1 MSEIYNAVMTIFKD
15 TLELEDDV
23 EIRLDDT
30 FDDLDIDSL
39 DLLEVVTK
47 IEREFKI
54 EIPDD
59 AMKSI
64 KTCGDAIDYVEKLVR
79 NK

>member
-1 MSEIYNAVMTIFKD
+1 MSEIYREIMAIFKD
-15 TLELEDDV
+15 TLQLEDDV
-23 EIRLDDT
+23 EIDLNET
-30 FDDLDIDSL
+30 FEDLDIDSL

-64 KTCGDAIDYVEKLVR
+64 KTAGDAVALVEKLV

>member
-1 MSEIYNAVMTIFKD
+1 MSEIYREIMAIFKD
-15 TLELEDDV
+15 TLQLEDDV
-23 EIRLDDT
+23 EIDLNET
-30 FDDLDIDSL
+30 FEDLDIDSL

-64 KTCGDAIDYVEKLVR
+64 KTAGDAVALVENLV

>member
-1 MSEIYNAVMTIFKD
+1 MSEIYREIMAIFKD
-15 TLELEDDV
+15 TLQLEDDV
-23 EIRLDDT
+23 EINLEDS
-30 FDDLDIDSL
+30 FEDLDIDSL

-64 KTCGDAIDYVEKLVR
+64 ETVGDAVALVDKLV

>member
-1 MSEIYNAVMTIFKD
+1 MSEIYREIMAIFKD
-15 TLELEDDV
+15 TLQLEDDD
-23 EIRLDDT
+23 EIDLNET
-30 FDDLDIDSL
+30 FEDLDIDSL

-64 KTCGDAIDYVEKLVR
+64 KTAGDAVALVEKLV

>member
-1 MSEIYNAVMTIFKD
+1 MSEIYREIMAIFKD
-15 TLELEDDV
+15 TLQLEDDV
-23 EIRLDDT
+23 EIDLNET
-30 FDDLDIDSL
+30 FEDLDIDSL

-59 AMKSI
+59 
-64 KTCGDAIDYVEKLVR
+64 THR
-79 NK
+79 Q

>member
-1 MSEIYNAVMTIFKD
+1 MSEIYREIMAIFKD
-15 TLELEDDV
+15 TLQLEDDA
-23 EIRLDDT
+23 EIDLNET
-30 FDDLDIDSL
+30 FEDLDIDSL

-64 KTCGDAIDYVEKLVR
+64 KTASDAVALVEKLV

>member
-1 MSEIYNAVMTIFKD
+1 MSEIYREIMAIFKA
-15 TLELEDDV
+15 TLQLEDDV
-23 EIRLDDT
+23 EIDLNET
-30 FDDLDIDSL
+30 FEDLDIDSL

-64 KTCGDAIDYVEKLVR
+64 KTASDAVALVEKLV

>member
-1 MSEIYNAVMTIFKD
+1 MSEIYREIMAIFKD
-15 TLELEDDV
+15 TLQLEDDV
-23 EIRLDDT
+23 EIDLNET
-30 FDDLDIDSL
+30 FEDLDIDSL

-64 KTCGDAIDYVEKLVR
+64 KTASDAVALVEKLV